1 MIVSF
6 ANPVVEVRPLSVTV
20 NLATAH
26 ALTCNTSIAA
36 TTSAQGTQLH
46 FTLPEGPLAAAS
58 AVFECT
64 HADHS
69 A

>member
-6 ANPVVEVRPLSVTV
+6 ANPMVEVRPLSVTV

-26 ALTCNTSIAA
+26 ALTCN
-36 TTSAQGTQLH
+36 TSAQGTQLH

-64 HADHS
+64 YADHS